1 MLKPL
6 SLSLAP
12 LAALLVS
19 SCGQPSETSGAAD
32 VDVVLQ
38 TELPAVSSGP
48 YRIEY
53 GPAGGAGPWVLI
65 EARDNE
71 NYFSV
76 SIGITGRKPE
86 SAAELTFDDG
96 DSRHILYYVSRSR
109 REESYVEVQRT
120 GGSPAIKLSET
131 GPWVGSARWPS
142 NGSPFPNTYDPSTL
156 TAVSACKVGS
166 ETGTLWRA
174 SPVTDPEFEWEAC
187 VTNDGITLPNFW
199 TDGAEEQVTLRVVR
213 GPVDPALFDPA
224 NALRLVEP
232 VAP

>member
-1 MLKPL
+1 MMKPL
-6 SLSLAP
+6 SLA

-48 YRIEY
+48 YRIEV

-65 EARDNE
+65 AARDSGNQLE
-71 NYFSV
+71 IEFDNA
-76 SIGITGRKPE
+76 GIPE
-86 SAAELTFDDG
+86 SAAELAFADQD
-96 DSRHILYYVSRSR
+96 RRRVWFVSRSR
-109 REESYVEVQRT
+109 GEVSDVEIKRPGGQPVITLSRT
-120 GGSPAIKLSET
+120 TPLAQSSLKPDAF
-131 GPWVGSARWPS
+131 PWD
-142 NGSPFPNTYDPSTL
+142 GSPFPNTYDPSTL

-174 SPVTDPEFEWEAC
+174 SPVTDPEYEWEAC
-187 VTNDGITLPNFW
+187 VTPDGITLPRFM
-199 TDGAEEQVTLRVVR
+199 TIDAEEQVTLRVVR